1 MGFLQTLQECFP
13 TGEKQAEENL
23 YLFSARYSC
32 NANNFPQYC
41 EIKKC
46 LSEVS
51 PRDIVKA
58 KISFEEEYEFDLVH
72 CDKASYNNYIQEY
85 SDEALTVKIEI
96 EKEISNDCISVYSL
110 VLLSSYF
117 EKLSIWRGLCVFA
130 GLMKKQRNSLCFE
143 ILDAIDIMFCTSSFL
158 FVSSEHKPTITSFNR
173 GERLTLCRTVSSFQN
188 SDLSVL
194 LPDDFHVISQT
205 NECPDVQHIEPLFRK
220 MCSILSIAYLANYV
234 QIDERHLQFK
244 FEGNMHLEQ
253 CEKLEDIKENETL
266 YKIYDWVYNEVHA
279 EDKLLIARNAIVF
292 HGAAGKQVACIGDE
306 VFQSVCVEF
315 SLYLKKNAKQFIEA
329 KNKLGQF
336 ICDLVSKLDQ
346 YTIGILDK
354 FKANLM
360 AIGIFLFTT
369 AIVNIASEQP
379 LNNILTPDIM
389 GILTIFFLASII
401 YMVVCNY
408 EVEEQMK
415 MTQNAYDNLRES
427 YKDVLTSD
435 EIEQIFSEKNGINER
450 MQVARQKKL
459 TYIIIWVI
467 ILIVLYII
475 LCFLSGGVSFNNIV
489 SIASLEQTTR
499 ETASYK

>member
-13 TGEKQAEENL
+13 TGKEQMEENL

-32 NANNFPQYC
+32 NVNNFPQYC

-58 KISFEEEYEFDLVH
+58 KISYEEEYEFDLMK

-85 SDEALTVKIEI
+85 NDEALTVKIEI
-96 EKEISNDCISVYSL
+96 EKEILNDCISIYSL
-110 VLLSSYF
+110 TLLSSYF
-117 EKLSIWRGLCVFA
+117 EKLSIWRGLGVFA
-130 GLMKKQRNSLCFE
+130 GLMKKQRNPLCFE
-143 ILDAIDIMFCTSSFL
+143 ILDVVDIMFCTSSFM
-158 FVSSEHKPTITSFNR
+158 FVPSGHKMTGDSFCR
-173 GERLTLCRTVSSFQN
+173 GKRLTLCRNVSSFQN

-194 LPDDFHVISQT
+194 LPDDFHVVSKTKAI
-205 NECPDVQHIEPLFRK
+205 PDIQYIESLFQK
-220 MCSILSIAYLANYV
+220 MCSILSIAYLANRV
-234 QIDERHLQFK
+234 QIDERNLQFE
-244 FEGNMHLEQ
+244 FEGNMLLEQ
-253 CEKLEDIKENETL
+253 CKKLENIQENETL
-266 YKIYDWVYNEVHA
+266 YKIYDWVYSEAHA
-279 EDKLLIARNAIVF
+279 EDKLLIARDAIVL
-292 HGAAGKQVACIGDE
+292 HGAAGKQVDCIGNE

-336 ICDLVSKLDQ
+336 VCDLVSKLNQ
-346 YTIGILDK
+346 YTIGLLDK

-369 AIVNIASEQP
+369 ALVNIASEQP
-379 LNNILTPDIM
+379 VDNILTPDIM
-389 GILTIFFLASII
+389 GILTVFFLASII
-401 YMVVCNY
+401 YMVICNY

-415 MTQNAYDNLRES
+415 MTKNAYDDLRES
-427 YKDVLTSD
+427 YKDILTAD
-435 EIEQIFSEKNGINER
+435 EIEQIFTGKNGINKR
-450 MQVARQKKL
+450 MQEARQKKL

-467 ILIVLYII
+467 ILIALYII
-475 LCFLSGGVSFNNIV
+475 LCFLSGGVRFNNIV

-499 ETASYK
+499 ETAIL